1 MSEQI
6 AEQIITAIR
15 NVIGKEP
22 AGLHEPEFADLDYK
36 NLIACLD
43 TGYVSSVGE
52 FVDQFER
59 SIEAYTGAKYA
70 VAVVN
75 GTSALHAA
83 LKIAGVEAGDEVLVP
98 TLSFVAT
105 ANAVM
110 YCSATPHFI
119 DAEEETLG
127 INISQLR
134 KYLQEYTIL
143 VNGACINKLT
153 KKIIRA
159 IIPMHTFGHPVDML
173 ELGKICEEFN
183 ILIVEDAAEA
193 LGSYYQGTHV
203 GTFGAMGVLSFNGN
217 KIITT
222 GGGGAVLTNNAK
234 MAAKL
239 KHITTTAKIKHL
251 WEYRHD
257 EVGFNYR
264 MPNLNASLGCAQL
277 AHLAEKLEK
286 KKKLHE
292 AYRQQFESILGVRLV
307 AAKSETAPN
316 YWLETLVLS
325 DKLSG
330 ELESILIKLNQA
342 GYMSR
347 PVWTPLHK
355 LRPYI
360 SMPKMAITVADSLER
375 RIINIPSSP
384 NLSSRIK

>member
-1 MSEQI
+1 MTEHISNQI
-6 AEQIITAIR
+6 TTAIR
-15 NVIGKEP
+15 NVIGEKP
-22 AGLHEPEFADLDYK
+22 AALHEPEFGELDYK
-36 NLIACLD
+36 NLISCLD

-52 FVDQFER
+52 YVEKFER
-59 SIEAYTGAKYA
+59 SIEGYTGAKYA
-70 VAVVN
+70 IAVVN

-83 LKIAGVEAGDEVLVP
+83 LKIAGVGPMDEVLVP

-110 YCSATPHFI
+110 YCGAIPHFI
-119 DAEEETLG
+119 DAEEEALG
-127 INISQLR
+127 INIPKLR
-134 KYLQEYTIL
+134 KYLQEYTIQANK
-143 VNGACINKLT
+143 VCINKLT

-159 IIPMHTFGHPVDML
+159 IIPMHTFGHPVDMF

-193 LGSYYQGTHV
+193 LGSHYKGAHV
-203 GTFGAMGVLSFNGN
+203 GTFGVMGVLSFNGN

-222 GGGGAVLTNNAK
+222 GGGGAILTNNEE

-239 KHITTTAKIKHL
+239 KHITTTAKIKHM

-277 AHLAEKLEK
+277 ASLTEKLEK

-292 AYRQQFESILGVRLV
+292 SYRQQFESVLGARLV
-307 AAKSETAPN
+307 TAKSGTTPN

-325 DKLSG
+325 DELSS
-330 ELESILIKLNQA
+330 ELGSILIKLNDA

-355 LRPYI
+355 LRPYVN
-360 SMPKMAITVADSLER
+360 MPKMELIVANSLEK

-384 NLSSRIK
+384 NLSSRLT